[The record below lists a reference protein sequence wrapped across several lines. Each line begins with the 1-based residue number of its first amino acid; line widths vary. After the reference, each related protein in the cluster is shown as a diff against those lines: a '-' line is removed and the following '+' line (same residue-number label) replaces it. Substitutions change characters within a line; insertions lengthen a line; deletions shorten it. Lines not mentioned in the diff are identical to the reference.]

1 MGSVAVARLDWGQLS
16 RVAVRQLFGP
26 PAFRTASVKS
36 FCAGLA
42 IFRQR
47 FSFSSSFWAKV
58 LFLRSSSSLLVLASL
73 PEFRPVSE
81 TLRIR
86 PPLFF
91 WLSPSLSVA
100 AKAWAFSF
108 SCAVTFSVWLSG
120 SAFRP
125 AMTNS
130 PPEPSEFASASPH
143 RFVAL
148 EGRRR
153 QSPR

>member
-1 MGSVAVARLDWGQLS
+1 MSTGAPWAWRRWLLGSVAVARLDWGPQS

-47 FSFSSSFWAKV
+47 FSFSSSFWAKA

-81 TLRIR
+81 RLRIR

-91 WLSPSLSVA
+91 SLS
-100 AKAWAFSF
+100 
-108 SCAVTFSVWLSG
+108 
-120 SAFRP
+120 
-125 AMTNS
+125 
-130 PPEPSEFASASPH
+130 
-143 RFVAL
+143 
-148 EGRRR
+148 
-153 QSPR
+153 

>member
-1 MGSVAVARLDWGQLS
+1 LGSVAVARLDWGQLS

-36 FCAGLA
+36 FCVGLA
-42 IFRQR
+42 IFRHR

-58 LFLRSSSSLLVLASL
+58 LSLRSSSSLLALASL
-73 PEFRPVSE
+73 PEFRSVSE

-91 WLSPSLSVA
+91 WLSLSVSVT
-100 AKAWAFSF
+100 AKASAFSS
-108 SCAVTFSVWLSG
+108 SCAVTFSVWVWG

-125 AMTNS
+125 AMANS
-130 PPEPSEFASASPH
+130 RPEPSEFASASPH

-148 EGRRR
+148 EGRGR
-153 QSPR
+153 QLPR

>member
-1 MGSVAVARLDWGQLS
+1 MVARLDSGPQS
-16 RVAVRQLFGP
+16 RVAVTRSIEP
-26 PAFRTASVKS
+26 PAFRMVSVKS
-36 FCAGLA
+36 FYADLA

-58 LFLRSSSSLLVLASL
+58 LFLRSSSSLLILASL
-73 PEFRPVSE
+73 PEFRSVSE
-81 TLRIR
+81 TLRIC

-91 WLSPSLSVA
+91 WLSVSVSVS

-108 SCAVTFSVWLSG
+108 SCAVTFSVWVSG

-130 PPEPSEFASASPH
+130 PSEPSEFASASPH